1 LIAPLG
7 ENPNAKDRCG
17 IDRAECFD
25 ARAKYH
31 VGSEIDNRPMSG
43 GSATKEPDKAGG
55 KAPMTD
61 APAPAQ
67 TSPDVSPQK
76 MRQVVAASAAGTVF
90 EWYDF
95 FVYGALASVISP
107 IFFAGLP
114 DAQAFVFTLL
124 TFAVGFVVRPLGA
137 LVFGKI
143 GDSAGRKG
151 AFLITITIMGIA
163 TFAIGLLPTAE
174 QVGVWAPILLV
185 TCRVLQGFALGGEY
199 GGAAIYVAEH
209 AHAKRRGASTGW
221 IQISAAL
228 GLIGA
233 LAVVFATRTFIGED
247 AFRAWGWRIPFLL
260 SVGLLAVSVWIRLQ
274 LEESPAFK
282 KLQEE
287 GKVSKR
293 AYAESF
299 FEWRNLKIVILA
311 LFGVMM
317 AQGVVWYTGFFYSQF
332 YLERI
337 LKIDSKTVN
346 FVMMSVVLI
355 SAPLYW
361 FFGALSD
368 RIGRK
373 PVMLF
378 GMVLMLALYFPAFHM
393 LTRVGNPALAH
404 ASDSA
409 PVVVIADPADCSFQ
423 LDLTGGARLF
433 ATSCDIAK
441 SVLASAGVAYTTEVG
456 PAGSTAQV
464 RVGGTAVESID
475 ATGRSVADIRAA
487 RGEFEGRLRT
497 ALDIAGYPA
506 AADPAQTNL
515 PAVIGILLLMALAAT
530 ALYGP
535 QAAALVELFPTR
547 IRYTAMSLPYHIG
560 TGWFG
565 GLLPATVFAINTAT
579 GTIYGGLWFPVI
591 CTAIASAVTL
601 LFWPETK
608 DRDIHA

>member
-1 LIAPLG
+1 
-7 ENPNAKDRCG
+7 
-17 IDRAECFD
+17 
-25 ARAKYH
+25 
-31 VGSEIDNRPMSG
+31 
-43 GSATKEPDKAGG
+43 
-55 KAPMTD
+55 MTD
-61 APAPAQ
+61 APAPTQ
-67 TSPDVSPQK
+67 TSHEVSPAK

-95 FVYGALASVISP
+95 FVYGALASVIAP

-137 LVFGKI
+137 LVFGKV
-143 GDSAGRKG
+143 GDSTGRKG
-151 AFLITITIMGIA
+151 AFLITITIMGLA

-174 QVGVWAPILLV
+174 SIGIWAPILLV

-209 AHAKRRGASTGW
+209 AHPKKRGGSTGW
-221 IQISAAL
+221 IQISAAF

-233 LAVVFATRTFIGED
+233 LAVVFATRTFVGEE
-247 AFRAWGWRIPFLL
+247 AFREWGWRVPFLL
-260 SVGLLAVSVWIRLQ
+260 SVGLLLVSVWIRLQ

-282 KLQEE
+282 KLQDE
-287 GKVSKR
+287 GRVSKR
-293 AYAESF
+293 SYAESF
-299 FEWRNLKIVILA
+299 FEWRNLRIVILA
-311 LFGVMM
+311 LLGVMM

-378 GMVLMLALYFPAFHM
+378 GMLLMLALYFPGFQM
-393 LTRVGNPALAH
+393 LTRVGNPALAQ
-404 ASDSA
+404 ATATS
-409 PVVVIADPADCSFQ
+409 PVVVVADPADCSFQ

-441 SVLASAGVAYTTEVG
+441 GVLASAGVSYTTAQG
-456 PAGSTAQV
+456 PAGALAHV
-464 RVGGTAVESID
+464 RVGEAIVDSVD
-475 ATGRSVADIRAA
+475 ATGQPLAQIRAA
-487 RGEFEGRLRT
+487 RGEFEGRLRE
-497 ALDIAGYPA
+497 ALNTAGYPA

-579 GTIYGGLWFPVI
+579 GSIYQGLWFPVI
-591 CTAIASAVTL
+591 VTALAAAICF

-608 DRDIHA
+608 DRDIHV

>member
-1 LIAPLG
+1 
-7 ENPNAKDRCG
+7 
-17 IDRAECFD
+17 
-25 ARAKYH
+25 
-31 VGSEIDNRPMSG
+31 
-43 GSATKEPDKAGG
+43 
-55 KAPMTD
+55 MTD
-61 APAPAQ
+61 TSAPAQ
-67 TSPDVSPQK
+67 TSHDVSPAK
-76 MRQVVAASAAGTVF
+76 MRQVVLASAAGTVF

-107 IFFAGLP
+107 VFFAGLP

-124 TFAVGFVVRPLGA
+124 TFAVGFIVRPIGA

-143 GDSAGRKG
+143 GDSTGRKG
-151 AFLITITIMGIA
+151 AFLITITIMGLA

-174 QVGVWAPILLV
+174 QVGIWAPILLV
-185 TCRVLQGFALGGEY
+185 SMRVLQGFALGGEY

-209 AHAKRRGASTGW
+209 AAHAKRGASTGW
-221 IQISAAL
+221 IQISAAF

-233 LAVVFATRTFIGED
+233 LAIVFATRATIGEE

-260 SVGLLAVSVWIRLQ
+260 SMGLLAISVWIRLQ

-282 KLQEE
+282 QLQAE
-287 GKVSKR
+287 GRVSTR

-299 FEWRNLKIVILA
+299 FEWRNLRIVLLA
-311 LFGVMM
+311 LLGIMM

-378 GMVLMLALYFPAFHM
+378 GMLLMLALYFPGFHL
-393 LTRVGNPALAH
+393 LTRVGNPALAE
-404 ASDSA
+404 ATVSS
-409 PVVVIADPADCSFQ
+409 PVVVVADPADCSFQ

-441 SVLASAGVAYTTEVG
+441 GVLASAGVSYTTQAAPSG
-456 PAGSTAQV
+456 ALAQI
-464 RVGGTAVESID
+464 RVGATVVESAD
-475 ATGRSVADIRAA
+475 ATGRPMAEIRAT
-487 RGEFEGRLRT
+487 RGDVETRVRA
-497 ALDIAGYPA
+497 ALTEAGYPA
-506 AADPAQTNL
+506 AADPNQTNL
-515 PAVIGILLLMALAAT
+515 PAVIGVLLLMALAAT

-579 GTIYGGLWFPVI
+579 GTIYAGLWFPVI
-591 CTAIASAVTL
+591 CTALAATVAL
-601 LFWPETK
+601 LFLPETK